1 MGGAGHCQ
9 KIIFRYL
16 TEMDNDS
23 CHLAVSDL
31 QAGLDEI
38 LRPQQWLV
46 GDNWLARYNNVEG
59 ADYDRQLTL
68 MNSRVIA
75 LVAGDRERWPLAGDQ
90 LYIDLDLSLANLP
103 PGSRLAV
110 RSAVIEISAVPH
122 TPCRKFQ
129 ARFGQGVFEF
139 ANSEQGRSLKLRGV
153 NAQIV
158 EAGTVRVGDS
168 AVRAG

>member
-1 MGGAGHCQ
+1 
-9 KIIFRYL
+9 
-16 TEMDNDS
+16 MDNDS

-139 ANSEQGRSLKLRGV
+139 ANSEQGRSLNLRGV